1 MDLLVITSSHKSEN
15 EPALFTKMFEAGLL
29 TLHLRKPKFS
39 TRQLME
45 YIEQIPEEFHNRI
58 IIHSHHN
65 LVFKYDLK
73 GVHFTSIHLNRK
85 FKKWWFL
92 RKLRLSNKKIVKTR
106 AYRKLSEVYR
116 KEEIAFDYYLLGT
129 IFNTLNNELY
139 SGYYDA
145 GLKAAIKNSGK
156 VFMAR
161 GGLNAVTIAKAKV
174 IGFRG
179 AALGSM
185 IWKAEQPF
193 ESFLTAMACSVE
205 EDSAKTG

>member
-1 MDLLVITSSHKSEN
+1 MDILVITSSHKSEN
-15 EPALFTKMFEAGLL
+15 EPQLVTKMFEAGLA

-39 TRQLME
+39 TRQLIE
-45 YIEQIPEEFHNRI
+45 YIDEIPEEFHNRI

-92 RKLRLSNKKIVKTR
+92 RKLRLSNKKILKTR

-116 KEEIAFDYYLLGT
+116 KEEMVFDYYLLGT
-129 IFNTLNNELY
+129 IFNSLNNELY
-139 SGYYDA
+139 SGYYDQ
-145 GLKAAIKNSGK
+145 GLKAAIKTAGK
-156 VFMAR
+156 NFIAR
-161 GGLNAVTIAKAKV
+161 GGINEVTIGKAKN

-179 AALGSM
+179 VALSSM

-193 ESFLTAMACSVE
+193 EKFLLAME
-205 EDSAKTG
+205 SAEKAHALAS

>member
-1 MDLLVITSSHKSEN
+1 MDILVITSSHKSEN
-15 EPALFTKMFEAGLL
+15 EPVLVTKMFEAGLI

-39 TRQLME
+39 TKQLSE

-92 RKLRLSNKKIVKTR
+92 RKLRISGKKILKTR
-106 AYRKLSEVYR
+106 AYRKLSEVYK

-156 VFMAR
+156 IFIAR
-161 GGLNAVTIAKAKV
+161 GGVNAVTIGKAKT
-174 IGFRG
+174 IGFKG
-179 AALGSM
+179 AALSSM
-185 IWKAEQPF
+185 VWKADQPF
-193 ESFLTAMACSVE
+193 EKFIEAMNCAENDGVAQ
-205 EDSAKTG
+205 SA